1 MNNGWVT
8 EMFKNTRG
16 IRQGCPLSALLFV
29 LSVEI
34 MASRLRN
41 NKDIKGFQIKIDE
54 KTHSIKISQ
63 LADDTTLFCTSKEE
77 IYIAFNE
84 IETFGSFSGLLMN
97 KNKTGGIWV
106 GKLKHSKDKIEGIKW
121 YEKPIKTLGVY
132 FGNNKEDCEKLN
144 WENKIDKMNT
154 LFFSWGKRNLTIL
167 GKIMIIKALVIPIF
181 TFVASACVV
190 PDKYRKEIESKCF
203 KFIWD
208 GKPDKVKRN
217 TMIGNFEMG
226 GLNMIDIGSYF
237 ASLRASWVSRFVSG
251 EMDNWKLIPYKY
263 FRQFGKNWLIFSM
276 NIEYKKIKD
285 YLRYIPDFYKE
296 ILQTLIKIGGGQ
308 TKTLT
313 HFAEIRKQLI
323 WGNKFIMFKNK
334 SLMFDNWIN
343 SDLIYINDIL
353 NENGEI
359 SQNLILDKL
368 KYKNNW
374 ISEFICLKKAIP
386 NEWYHTLQA
395 QNSIKSVVN
404 FQKDKFIVNGKC
416 KDPSQLS
423 NKYSYNEYVNVNFLK
438 PIGINT
444 WLRYLSINEKP
455 NMSQLYSFI
464 FHYLEENKLKIFRWK
479 LLQYIIPTKKL
490 LMKWRIAIN
499 SQCNFCGQDE
509 DYLHYFMY
517 CPYLKEFWVK
527 IQQILKK
534 SNIENF
540 VTLKHIVF
548 GYKIFDKDYFDF
560 NYFLTILGFSI
571 YKAYY
576 VSEQK
581 TKQVNIFFI
590 CERIYYENKPG
601 AKTPK

>member
-1 MNNGWVT
+1 M
-8 EMFKNTRG
+8 
-16 IRQGCPLSALLFV
+16 
-29 LSVEI
+29 
-34 MASRLRN
+34 
-41 NKDIKGFQIKIDE
+41 
-54 KTHSIKISQ
+54 
-63 LADDTTLFCTSKEE
+63 
-77 IYIAFNE
+77 
-84 IETFGSFSGLLMN
+84 
-97 KNKTGGIWV
+97 
-106 GKLKHSKDKIEGIKW
+106 
-121 YEKPIKTLGVY
+121 
-132 FGNNKEDCEKLN
+132 
-144 WENKIDKMNT
+144 
-154 LFFSWGKRNLTIL
+154 
-167 GKIMIIKALVIPIF
+167 
-181 TFVASACVV
+181 
-190 PDKYRKEIESKCF
+190 
-203 KFIWD
+203 
-208 GKPDKVKRN
+208 
-217 TMIGNFEMG
+217 
-226 GLNMIDIGSYF
+226 
-237 ASLRASWVSRFVSG
+237 
-251 EMDNWKLIPYKY
+251 
-263 FRQFGKNWLIFSM
+263 
-276 NIEYKKIKD
+276 
-285 YLRYIPDFYKE
+285 
-296 ILQTLIKIGGGQ
+296 GGGQ

-313 HFAEIRKQLI
+313 QFAEIRKQLI

-368 KYKNNW
+368 KDKNNW
-374 ISEFICLKKAIP
+374 ISEFICLKQAIP

-395 QNSIKSVVN
+395 QSSIKSVVN

-423 NKYSYNEYVNVNFLK
+423 NKYFYNEYINVNFLK

-444 WLRYLSINEKP
+444 WSRYLSINEKP

-548 GYKIFDKDYFDF
+548 GYKIFDQDYFDF

-571 YKAYY
+571 CKAYY

-581 TKQVNIFFI
+581 TKQVNIYSLFVREYI
-590 CERIYYENKPG
+590 TRISQVQKLQNSKLL
-601 AKTPK
+601 AK